1 MIHQSECFLEG
12 LLGSRTIEDSWIGVH
27 PVQDLLYFL
36 SLDEGEFATLIGPS
50 GCGKS
55 TTLRMIAGFLKPTKG
70 DIFLEGKSIANLC
83 VVNDQTKGC
92 RM

>member
-1 MIHQSECFLEG
+1 LQ
-12 LLGSRTIEDSWIGVH
+12 GSRTIEDSWIGVH
-27 PVQDLLYFL
+27 PVLDFLYFL
-36 SLDEGEFATLIGPS
+36 SLYEGEFATLIGPS

-55 TTLRMIAGFLKPTKG
+55 MTLRMIAGFLKPTKG
-70 DIFLEGKSIANLC
+70 EILLKGKSIANLC